1 MFTSSQARAWLIAAA
16 LAGSA
21 AMALCALTAQ
31 AAPTSADPANPQAA
45 VPPVVYQSPFVGVR
59 RLSEGVVGDWR
70 KANERLLNPGVAR
83 AASAPSE
90 AKPDPDAGH
99 SHHGQ

>member
-1 MFTSSQARAWLIAAA
+1 MSTSSQARAWLAVAA

-21 AMALCALTAQ
+21 AMALCALPAQ
-31 AAPTSADPANPQAA
+31 AAPASADPADPQAT
-45 VPPVVYQSPFVGVR
+45 VPPVAYQSPFVGVR
-59 RLSEGVVGDWR
+59 KLSEGVVGDWR
-70 KANERLLNPGVAR
+70 KANERLLNPAVAR

-90 AKPDPDAGH
+90 AKPDPHAGH